1 MPAYIDTAF
10 VYEYQRV
17 EKKKSIAWA
26 NNALAIDPK
35 NQYAL
40 FIIAR
45 N

>member
-1 MPAYIDTAF
+1 VSAYIDTAF

-17 EKKKSIAWA
+17 EKKKAIAWA
-26 NNALAIDPK
+26 NKALAIEPN
-35 NQYAL
+35 NQYGL